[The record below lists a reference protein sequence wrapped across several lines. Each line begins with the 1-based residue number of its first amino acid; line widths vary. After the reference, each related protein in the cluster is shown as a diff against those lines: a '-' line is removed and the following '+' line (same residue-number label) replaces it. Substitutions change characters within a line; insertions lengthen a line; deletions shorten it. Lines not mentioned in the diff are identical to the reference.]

1 MDSVE
6 TTQESLEHAHH
17 AAEHPTD
24 YHAKQAALLIGMLAA
39 ALALCEM
46 QEKQAQNAFLE
57 SHIAASDTW
66 SFFQAKNIRATIAA
80 QTATVLG
87 SLPGAADDAA
97 IQKRIADAHDAEA
110 RMRSE
115 PTTGEGTKELAAK
128 ARALEEE
135 REHNLHRY
143 HHFEWVNGVLQIS
156 IVLASVSVVTR
167 IRRLAWVAGTMGAIA
182 AVSGLLL
189 AIGVI

>member
-80 QTATVLG
+80 
-87 SLPGAADDAA
+87 
-97 IQKRIADAHDAEA
+97 
-110 RMRSE
+110 
-115 PTTGEGTKELAAK
+115 
-128 ARALEEE
+128 
-135 REHNLHRY
+135 
-143 HHFEWVNGVLQIS
+143 IS
-156 IVLASVSVVTR
+156 
-167 IRRLAWVAGTMGAIA
+167 
-182 AVSGLLL
+182 
-189 AIGVI
+189 